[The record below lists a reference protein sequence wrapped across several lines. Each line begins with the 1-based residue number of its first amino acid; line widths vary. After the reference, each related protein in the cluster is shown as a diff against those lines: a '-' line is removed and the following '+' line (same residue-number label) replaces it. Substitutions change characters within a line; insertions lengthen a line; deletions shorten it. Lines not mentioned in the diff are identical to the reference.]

1 MSDFWQYRVVR
12 KKLPTEDGHEDWYSV
27 QEVYFDE
34 EGTPMAQSI
43 DLDVNGRNLQEL
55 TQQLEGMTNCLK
67 LPIIN
72 YEDIINETEELCEQ

>member
-12 KKLPTEDGHEDWYSV
+12 KKLPTENGHEDWYSV

-34 EGTPMAQSI
+34 EGMPIAQSI

-72 YEDIINETEELCEQ
+72 YEDIINETEEACEQ